1 MSHNSFLILDD
12 DAWEATLLPNTLGS
26 TVASQQII
34 LIKKRFSLL
43 SSSRIIIP
51 HSKKYSSLSPLSFC
65 SHSSTSKK
73 MQTREREKSLWK
85 KEKK

>member
-1 MSHNSFLILDD
+1 MSHSSFLILDE
-12 DAWEATLLPNTLGS
+12 DAWEATVLPNSFPTDYFN
-26 TVASQQII
+26 
-34 LIKKRFSLL
+34 KKKHFSLL

-51 HSKKYSSLSPLSFC
+51 HSKKNSSLSPLSFC